1 MHLPLTGF
9 REFTGVCL
17 LSLMFIWTTGC
28 KPVPRNWDPGGKA
41 PQGLISEEKMVDL
54 LVDIHLAE
62 GDLIERNIRGAEQG
76 SLLAEYYSAI
86 LRVHEVS
93 DTEFADSYDW
103 YIARPM
109 DMHDIY
115 EAVIEE
121 LTAIQAT
128 TDRKI
133 EEERAAR
140 ASEQNE
146 EAEGESAS
154 TGTESE

>member
-1 MHLPLTGF
+1 
-9 REFTGVCL
+9 
-17 LSLMFIWTTGC
+17 
-28 KPVPRNWDPGGKA
+28 
-41 PQGLISEEKMVDL
+41 MVDL

-93 DTEFADSYDW
+93 DTVFADSYDW

-121 LTAIQAT
+121 IMAIQAT

-133 EEERAAR
+133 EEEGAAR
-140 ASEQNE
+140 AAEQIK
-146 EAEGESAS
+146 EAESDSPSIRAV
-154 TGTESE
+154 SE